1 MQIGETEV
9 HGECSHLAT
18 VPTDVPGVQ
27 ATCAHAPMWLHQSH
41 VFING
46 GGGVVVVVLIIRP
59 AAEQRRRNERERRG
73 AKLPM
78 IFHLE

>member
-1 MQIGETEV
+1 MQIGEAEV
-9 HGECSHLAT
+9 HGECSRLAT

-59 AAEQRRRNERERRG
+59 AGGRATEEERARAAGSEI
-73 AKLPM
+73 ANDISP
-78 IFHLE
+78 